1 VRAVRIA
8 SMFGGILLAAAAGLS
23 FVHPWG
29 DVRNVGKE
37 GEVLGGSDVPQQ
49 VRQVLETKCA
59 DCHSNRTHWPM
70 YSRLAPGSWLMEH
83 DVSEGRAAL
92 NFSRW
97 ENLRPEERIDAL
109 SKIVA
114 EVRSEEMPPMAYTM
128 MHPRRHVSDLEMQT
142 IAAWARGERRRLRS
156 AVEAKKEM
164 SGQ

>member
-1 VRAVRIA
+1 VMAGRIA
-8 SMFGGILLAAAAGLS
+8 RIFGGVLLAAAVGLS

-37 GEVLGGSDVPQQ
+37 GELLGGSEVPPE
-49 VRQVLETKCA
+49 VRRVLETKCA

-92 NFSRW
+92 NLSRW
-97 ENLRPEERIDAL
+97 ENLRAEERIDAL
-109 SKIVA
+109 SKIAA
-114 EVRSEEMPPMAYTM
+114 EVRSAEMPPTAYTM
-128 MHPRRHVSDLEMQT
+128 MHPRGHVSDLEMQT

-156 AVEAKKEM
+156 AAEAKKEM